1 MLLNHSHYSKQS
13 LQIENVW
20 WHPFCKLKMAL
31 HKESLLKMEV
41 NIFRKEATTTTVS
54 NVDLARLES

>member
-13 LQIENVW
+13 QQIENVW
-20 WHPFCKLKMAL
+20 WHTFHKLKLNMD
-31 HKESLLKMEV
+31 MEV

>member
-31 HKESLLKMEV
+31 NKESLLK
-41 NIFRKEATTTTVS
+41 IFRKEATTTTVS